1 MSSPIMERWYL
12 TWNLQCSNQLLPLSF
27 LLQLLS
33 ISLPFSRCCNRR
45 LEGNHDE
52 HGAVCVG
59 PIALGRPEEGG
70 SFCSGKWTAECGTN
84 CGGGWRRAGS
94 RGAMKVGLC

>member
-1 MSSPIMERWYL
+1 MEFTVFKSIASPL
-12 TWNLQCSNQLLPLSF
+12 FPFTAPFNLP
-27 LLQLLS
+27 
-33 ISLPFSRCCNRR
+33 SRGVAICNRR

-59 PIALGRPEEGG
+59 TVGLIALGRPEARG

-84 CGGGWRRAGS
+84 CGGGWRRARAGS